1 MRSGRRLRKSTLTAL
16 AAVVLLLSVPVAADD
31 YKKAPAPEELDRQ
44 ASDYIT
50 NRRIVAVLLVGGV
63 LVGGMIGS
71 IGRRR
76 ARRRAQRESSG
87 HDDS

>member
-1 MRSGRRLRKSTLTAL
+1 MRSGRRLRTCTLTAL
-16 AAVVLLLSVPVAADD
+16 GVILLALSVPVAADD
-31 YKKAPAPEELDRQ
+31 YKQAPPPEELDRQ

-50 NRRIVAVLLVGGV
+50 NRRIVAVLLIGGT

-76 ARRRAQRESSG
+76 ARRRARREDSG
-87 HDDS
+87 HGES